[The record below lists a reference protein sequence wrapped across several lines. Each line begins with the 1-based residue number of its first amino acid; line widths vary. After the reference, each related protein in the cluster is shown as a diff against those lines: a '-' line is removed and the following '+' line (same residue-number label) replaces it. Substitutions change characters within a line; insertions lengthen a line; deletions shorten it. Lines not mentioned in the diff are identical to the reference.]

1 MSFDWKALLARI
13 DDMSLRERAMLF
25 ASISLVILLL
35 AYAALLD
42 PVLRK
47 QKSLIDRVARDQNQI
62 NEIRGQIEQ
71 IVRAGDAKGRHPEQV
86 AVDALE
92 RQIAELDR
100 SLAAKQSGLI
110 APERLPAL
118 LKDLLGRSKGVEL
131 ESLRLL
137 PGVPVKAGMGETSLY
152 RHGVELAVKGSYF
165 ELVQYL
171 EELEKRSSVLLW
183 GSVELQVDQYP
194 DVRLRVVIHS
204 LSRNASLLAI

>member
-71 IVRAGDAKGRHPEQV
+71 IVRTGDAKGRHPEQV
-86 AVDALE
+86 AVEALE

-100 SLAAKQSGLI
+100 ALAAKQSGLI

-137 PGVPVKAGMGETSLY
+137 PGVPVKAGTGETSLY

-165 ELVQYL
+165 ELLQYL

>member
-25 ASISLVILLL
+25 ASISLVILLV

-62 NEIRGQIEQ
+62 NEIRTQIEQ

-118 LKDLLGRSKGVEL
+118 LKDILGRSKGVEL

-137 PGVPVKAGMGETSLY
+137 PGVPVKAGTGETSLY

-165 ELVQYL
+165 ELLQYL
-171 EELEKRSSVLLW
+171 EELEERSSVLLW

>member
-25 ASISLVILLL
+25 ASISLVILLV

-92 RQIAELDR
+92 HQVAELDR

-118 LKDLLGRSKGVEL
+118 LKDILGRSKGVEL

-137 PGVPVKAGMGETSLY
+137 PGVPVKAGTGETSLY

-165 ELVQYL
+165 ELLQYL

>member
-25 ASISLVILLL
+25 ASISLVILLV

-86 AVDALE
+86 AVEALE

-118 LKDLLGRSKGVEL
+118 LKDILGRSKGVEL

-137 PGVPVKAGMGETSLY
+137 PGVPVKAGTGETSLY

>member
-25 ASISLVILLL
+25 ASISLVILLV

-62 NEIRGQIEQ
+62 NEIRTQIEQ

-92 RQIAELDR
+92 GQIAELDR

-118 LKDLLGRSKGVEL
+118 LRDILGRSKGVEL

-137 PGVPVKAGMGETSLY
+137 PGVPVKAGTGETSLY

-165 ELVQYL
+165 ELLQYL

>member
-1 MSFDWKALLARI
+1 MTFDWKALLARI

-25 ASISLVILLL
+25 ASISLVILLV

-62 NEIRGQIEQ
+62 NEIRTQIEQ

-86 AVDALE
+86 AVDALAG
-92 RQIAELDR
+92 QIAELDR

-118 LKDLLGRSKGVEL
+118 LRDILGRSKGVEL

-137 PGVPVKAGMGETSLY
+137 PGVPVKAGTGETSLY

-165 ELVQYL
+165 ELLQYL

>member
-25 ASISLVILLL
+25 ASISLVILLV

-86 AVDALE
+86 AVEALE

-118 LKDLLGRSKGVEL
+118 LKDILGRSKGVEL

-137 PGVPVKAGMGETSLY
+137 PGVPVKAGTGETSLY

-165 ELVQYL
+165 ELLQYL

>member
-62 NEIRGQIEQ
+62 NEIRTQIEQ

-137 PGVPVKAGMGETSLY
+137 PGVPVKAGTGETSLY

>member
-86 AVDALE
+86 AVEALE

-100 SLAAKQSGLI
+100 SLAARQSGLI

-118 LKDLLGRSKGVEL
+118 LKDILGRSKGVEL

-137 PGVPVKAGMGETSLY
+137 PGVPVKAGTGETSLY

>member
-25 ASISLVILLL
+25 ASISLVILLV

-62 NEIRGQIEQ
+62 NEIRTQIEQ

-86 AVDALE
+86 AVDALAG
-92 RQIAELDR
+92 QIAELDR

-118 LKDLLGRSKGVEL
+118 LRDILGRSKGVEL

-137 PGVPVKAGMGETSLY
+137 PGVPVKAGTGETSLY

-165 ELVQYL
+165 ELLQYL

-194 DVRLRVVIHS
+194 DVKLRVVIHS

>member
-25 ASISLVILLL
+25 ASISLVILLV

-137 PGVPVKAGMGETSLY
+137 PGVPVKAGTGETSLY

-165 ELVQYL
+165 ELLQYL

-194 DVRLRVVIHS
+194 DVGLRVVIHS

>member
-25 ASISLVILLL
+25 ASISLVILLV

-71 IVRAGDAKGRHPEQV
+71 IVRAGDAKGRHPEQM

-118 LKDLLGRSKGVEL
+118 LRDILGRSKGVEL

-137 PGVPVKAGMGETSLY
+137 PGVPVKAGTGETSLY

-165 ELVQYL
+165 ELLQYL

>member
-25 ASISLVILLL
+25 ASISLVILLV

-62 NEIRGQIEQ
+62 NEIRTQIEQ

-86 AVDALE
+86 AVDALAG
-92 RQIAELDR
+92 QIAELDR

-118 LKDLLGRSKGVEL
+118 LRDILGRSKGVEL

-137 PGVPVKAGMGETSLY
+137 PGVPVKAGTGETSLY

-165 ELVQYL
+165 ELLQYL
-171 EELEKRSSVLLW
+171 EELEKRSAVLLW

>member
-13 DDMSLRERAMLF
+13 DDMSLRERVLLF
-25 ASISLVILLL
+25 ASISLVILLV

-86 AVDALE
+86 AVEALE

-137 PGVPVKAGMGETSLY
+137 PGVPVKAGAGETSLY

>member
-118 LKDLLGRSKGVEL
+118 LKDILGRSKGVEL

-137 PGVPVKAGMGETSLY
+137 PGVPVKAGTGETSLY

-165 ELVQYL
+165 ELLQYL

>member
-25 ASISLVILLL
+25 ASISLVILLV

-86 AVDALE
+86 AVEALE

-100 SLAAKQSGLI
+100 SLAARQSGLI

-118 LKDLLGRSKGVEL
+118 LRDILGRSKGVEL

-137 PGVPVKAGMGETSLY
+137 PGVPVKAGTGETSLY

-165 ELVQYL
+165 ELLQYL

>member
-25 ASISLVILLL
+25 ASISLVILLV

-86 AVDALE
+86 AVEALQ

-100 SLAAKQSGLI
+100 SLAARQSGLI

-118 LKDLLGRSKGVEL
+118 LRDILGRSKGVEL

-137 PGVPVKAGMGETSLY
+137 RGVPLKAGTGETSLY

-165 ELVQYL
+165 ELLQYL

>member
-25 ASISLVILLL
+25 ASISLVILLV

-71 IVRAGDAKGRHPEQV
+71 IVRAGDAKGRHPEQA
-86 AVDALE
+86 AVEALE
-92 RQIAELDR
+92 RQVAELDR

-118 LKDLLGRSKGVEL
+118 LKDILRRSKGVEL

-137 PGVPVKAGMGETSLY
+137 PGVPVKAGTGETSLY

-165 ELVQYL
+165 ELLQYL

>member
-25 ASISLVILLL
+25 ASISLVILLV

-62 NEIRGQIEQ
+62 NEIRTQIEQ

-118 LKDLLGRSKGVEL
+118 LKDILGRSKGVEL

-137 PGVPVKAGMGETSLY
+137 PGVPVKAGTGETSLY

-165 ELVQYL
+165 ELLQYL

>member
-25 ASISLVILLL
+25 ASISLVILLV

-86 AVDALE
+86 AVEALE

-100 SLAAKQSGLI
+100 SLTARQSGLI

-118 LKDLLGRSKGVEL
+118 LKDILGRSKGVEL

-137 PGVPVKAGMGETSLY
+137 PGVPVKAGTGETSLY

>member
-1 MSFDWKALLARI
+1 MSFDWKALVARI

-25 ASISLVILLL
+25 ASISLVILLV

-47 QKSLIDRVARDQNQI
+47 QKSLIDRVAREQNQI

-137 PGVPVKAGMGETSLY
+137 PGVPVKAGTGETSLY

-165 ELVQYL
+165 ELLQYL

>member
-35 AYAALLD
+35 AYVALLD

-47 QKSLIDRVARDQNQI
+47 QKSLIDRVNRDQNQI
-62 NEIRGQIEQ
+62 NEIRGQIEH
-71 IVRAGDAKGRHPEQV
+71 IVRAGDAQGRHPEQA
-86 AVDALE
+86 AVDTLA

-118 LKDLLGRSKGVEL
+118 LKDILGRSKGVEL

-137 PGVPVKAGMGETSLY
+137 PGVPVKAGTGETSLY

-165 ELVQYL
+165 ELLQYL

-183 GSVELQVDQYP
+183 GSVELQVDHYP
-194 DVRLRVVIHS
+194 EVRLRVVIHS

>member
-25 ASISLVILLL
+25 ASISLVILLV

-62 NEIRGQIEQ
+62 NEIRTQIEQ
-71 IVRAGDAKGRHPEQV
+71 IVRAGDAKGRYPEQV

-137 PGVPVKAGMGETSLY
+137 PGVPVKAGTGETSLY

-165 ELVQYL
+165 ELLQYL

-194 DVRLRVVIHS
+194 GVRLRVVIHS

>member
-25 ASISLVILLL
+25 ASISLVILLV

-86 AVDALE
+86 AVEALQ

-100 SLAAKQSGLI
+100 SLAARQSGLI

-118 LKDLLGRSKGVEL
+118 LRDILGRSKGVEL

-137 PGVPVKAGMGETSLY
+137 PGVPLKAGTGETSLY

-165 ELVQYL
+165 ELLQYL

>member
-25 ASISLVILLL
+25 ASISLVILLV

-62 NEIRGQIEQ
+62 NEIRTQIEQ

-86 AVDALE
+86 AVDALAG
-92 RQIAELDR
+92 QIAELDR

-118 LKDLLGRSKGVEL
+118 LRDILGRSKGVEL

-137 PGVPVKAGMGETSLY
+137 PGVPVKAGTGETSLY

>member
-25 ASISLVILLL
+25 ASISLVILLV

-118 LKDLLGRSKGVEL
+118 LKDILGRSKGVEL
-131 ESLRLL
+131 DSLRLL
-137 PGVPVKAGMGETSLY
+137 PGVPVKAVTGETSLY

-165 ELVQYL
+165 ELLQYL